1 MAGKTY
7 PYTVDTIG
15 KLIDERQR
23 MYAYCNN
30 RACLHHAEVDLY
42 ELAYRFGRDLRF
54 IGPKFQAMFVCSV
67 CGSRNVSVN
76 SILNYSRMGQSE

>member
-1 MAGKTY
+1 MAKTY

-15 KLIDERQR
+15 KLIDERSR

-30 RACLHHAEVDLY
+30 LTCLHHAEVDLY

-54 IGPKFQAMFVCSV
+54 IGPKFQAMIYCSV
-67 CGSRNVSVN
+67 CGSRDVAVK
-76 SILNYSRMGQSE
+76 LATDYSRMGKGE